1 MPARPD
7 FLTNSMII
15 GAHPDDEMLWFNA
28 IVGKVDKVVSNYPP
42 PCQRRG
48 SLNRWRHGTR

>member
-28 IVGKVDKVVSNYPP
+28 IVVIAHPLRFPASAVR
-42 PCQRRG
+42 C
-48 SLNRWRHGTR
+48 